1 MFLKITLIMV
11 ILVSMLS
18 ITDSLKCYT
27 CAGSKCTEMTCP
39 PTADRCLK
47 IETSE
52 KGVFGKSCAPK
63 AVCDVKGPFK
73 TWCCEGDLCNG
84 AGTIGKS
91 LLLLLVPLA
100 SIFLLS

>member
-1 MFLKITLIMV
+1 MSLKITLIMV

-27 CAGSKCTEMTCP
+27 CDAGSQCTETCTP
-39 PTADRCLK
+39 PADRCLK
-47 IETSE
+47 MNIAGMIT
-52 KGVFGKSCAPK
+52 KSCTTK
-63 AVCDVKGPFK
+63 ALCDVKTPN

-91 LLLLLVPLA
+91 FLLLLVPLA